1 MHKFVAALSLAAAG
15 LAAAPAHAQ
24 FAKGEDAIRYRQ
36 SVFVI
41 MGAQMGRIN
50 AQLKADKP
58 NVASIQSAAAVLASV
73 APLAGEGFV
82 PGSETG
88 GVPPTKAKPEL
99 FLDGPKVAALSKK
112 MNEEVAKLNAA
123 AKGGDVKAIQAAFGS
138 VGQSCK
144 ACHDDY
150 RAK

>member
-1 MHKFVAALSLAAAG
+1 MHKFVAAFSLAAAA

-41 MGAQMGRIN
+41 MGAQ
-50 AQLKADKP
+50 LKADKP
-58 NVASIQSAAAVLASV
+58 NVATIQSATAVLASV

-112 MNEEVAKLNAA
+112 MNEEVAKLNVA
-123 AKGGDVKAIQAAFGS
+123 AKGGDVKAIQAAFGA